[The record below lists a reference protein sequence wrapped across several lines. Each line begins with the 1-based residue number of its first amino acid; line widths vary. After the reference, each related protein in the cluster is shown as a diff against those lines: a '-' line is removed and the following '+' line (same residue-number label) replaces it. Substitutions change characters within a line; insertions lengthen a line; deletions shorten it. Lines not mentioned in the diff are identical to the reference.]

1 MPIMDSMHFGRSL
14 SNIAE
19 SSTYSLQSQGQM
31 QGHGQGQRRSFGSED
46 ENPLDMSEC
55 CLEFEKSFV

>member
-1 MPIMDSMHFGRSL
+1 MHFGRSL

-19 SSTYSLQSQGQM
+19 SSTYSLQSQGQA
-31 QGHGQGQRRSFGSED
+31 QSQAQGQRRSFGSED

-55 CLEFEKSFV
+55 LNSVYP